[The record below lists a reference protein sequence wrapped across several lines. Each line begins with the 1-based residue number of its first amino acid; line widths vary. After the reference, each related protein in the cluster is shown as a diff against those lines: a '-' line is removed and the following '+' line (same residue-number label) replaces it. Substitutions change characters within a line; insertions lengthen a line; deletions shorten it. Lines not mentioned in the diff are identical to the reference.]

1 MGRAMSTASF
11 SDRHFLSANILLAP
25 LCGLVAAFSLVGP
38 ATAQTKIEPASTNWT
53 VSKDFEK
60 NDKARTNLSG
70 AACTTKAPT
79 VHVMRD
85 RQ

>member
-1 MGRAMSTASF
+1 MPTASF
-11 SDRHFLSANILLAP
+11 SNRHFLSANILLAP

-60 NDKARTNLSG
+60 NDKARTNIQRRRLHDQN
-70 AACTTKAPT
+70 AT
-79 VHVMRD
+79 VHVVRD